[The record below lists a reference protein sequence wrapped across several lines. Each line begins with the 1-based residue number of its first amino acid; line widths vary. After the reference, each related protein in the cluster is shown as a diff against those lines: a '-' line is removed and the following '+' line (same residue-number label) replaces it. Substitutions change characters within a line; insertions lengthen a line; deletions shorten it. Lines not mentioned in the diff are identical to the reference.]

1 MFLWVPACAGMTWAG
16 AGLRGG
22 SPSPC
27 PYGLDGGRGDASLW
41 EGLLRWLW
49 VVATRWYEPPASL
62 RSASPFC
69 FAALRKKGRGRCQ
82 SRHLGSH
89 ILARRSLARVTGVNT
104 FAPDCRL
111 VLAVSAKA
119 YARAS
124 ALSGLCL
131 PCDNRSRYFDQ
142 REQAPTP
149 FDYDRLDE
157 ESSTVPGL

>member
-1 MFLWVPACAGMTWAG
+1 MNPLRRCAPRP
-16 AGLRGG
+16 L
-22 SPSPC
+22 
-27 PYGLDGGRGDASLW
+27 
-41 EGLLRWLW
+41 
-49 VVATRWYEPPASL
+49 
-62 RSASPFC
+62 
-69 FAALRKKGRGRCQ
+69 FAALRKKGRSRCQ
-82 SRHLGSH
+82 SRHLGSD
-89 ILARRSLARVTGVNT
+89 ILARRSLARVTGVNA

-119 YARAS
+119 YASAS

>member
-1 MFLWVPACAGMTWAG
+1 MA
-16 AGLRGG
+16 R
-22 SPSPC
+22 
-27 PYGLDGGRGDASLW
+27 GRGDCVLCFFSGFPPAR
-41 EGLLRWLW
+41 ECRGLAREWDG
-49 VVATRWYEPPASL
+49 VQTRWYEPPASL